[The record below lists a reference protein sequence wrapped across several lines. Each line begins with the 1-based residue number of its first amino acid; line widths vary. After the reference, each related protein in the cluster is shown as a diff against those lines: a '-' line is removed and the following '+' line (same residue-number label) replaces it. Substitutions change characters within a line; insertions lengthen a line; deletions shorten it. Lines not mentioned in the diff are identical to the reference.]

1 MAIMRR
7 TRQETSAGTTAVTER
22 PPVRAE
28 QSSSQSSSRSFS
40 RSFSL
45 ARFGPVLLLQ
55 AAHPRQAVLSAAGV
69 AAAAKDDVFVTTRN
83 YVFEFDLT
91 TWGWIHLV
99 FGIVVAIVGG
109 AILAGQKWAL
119 VAGIELAMVS
129 ALLNFLWLLYYPAWA
144 IIIIAFDIAVIW
156 ALSTILGNR
165 RH

>member
-1 MAIMRR
+1 MSPSNTENAWADGIGIF
-7 TRQETSAGTTAVTER
+7 AGA
-22 PPVRAE
+22 A
-28 QSSSQSSSRSFS
+28 
-40 RSFSL
+40 
-45 ARFGPVLLLQ
+45 LLTVGIFQFLE
-55 AAHPRQAVLSAAGV
+55 GV

-119 VAGIELAMVS
+119 VAGIVIAMLS
-129 ALLNFLWLLYYPAWA
+129 ALMNFLWLPYYPAWA

-156 ALSTILGNR
+156 ALSTILGSR

>member
-1 MAIMRR
+1 MSPSNTENAWADGIGIF
-7 TRQETSAGTTAVTER
+7 AGA
-22 PPVRAE
+22 A
-28 QSSSQSSSRSFS
+28 
-40 RSFSL
+40 
-45 ARFGPVLLLQ
+45 LLTVGIFQFLE
-55 AAHPRQAVLSAAGV
+55 GV

-91 TWGWIHLV
+91 TWGWLHLV

-119 VAGIELAMVS
+119 VAGIALAMVS
-129 ALLNFLWLLYYPAWA
+129 ALMNFLWLPYYPAWA

-156 ALSTILGNR
+156 ALSTILGSR